1 MFCQYVCIDTGLEA
15 KKGHWIPGNWIQ
27 IVVATVR
34 VLEIE
39 PRSSG
44 KRASAV
50 TAESFCS
57 TPPTPT
63 PASSPSPFIL
73 SEERGPPGYPSTLA
87 HPH

>member
-50 TAESFCS
+50 NC
-57 TPPTPT
+57 
-63 PASSPSPFIL
+63 
-73 SEERGPPGYPSTLA
+73 
-87 HPH
+87 